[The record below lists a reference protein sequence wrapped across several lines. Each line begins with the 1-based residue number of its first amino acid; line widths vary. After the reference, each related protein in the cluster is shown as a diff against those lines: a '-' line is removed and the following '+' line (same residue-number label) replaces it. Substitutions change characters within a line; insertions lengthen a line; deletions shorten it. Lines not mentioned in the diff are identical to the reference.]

1 MMHDTA
7 DPSKEYILRLSLI
20 REEMRFEIG
29 ILHDRINAL
38 ISTEAF
44 LSISFTMALVYSG
57 ARWSDKFFL
66 VAPML
71 SLIGFLLAVLAWP
84 GVNTRYRI
92 VVEWNILL
100 MATLNEA
107 HGLPDFMWRPSVF
120 QAGDSR
126 TQADHRNGLLF
137 ARLVPIV
144 FAIAWIILAGIV
156 LTAPLRS

>member
-1 MMHDTA
+1 MHDTA
-7 DPSKEYILRLSLI
+7 DPSKEYILRLSFI

-44 LSISFTMALVYSG
+44 LLISFTMALVYSN

-66 VAPML
+66 VSPML

-84 GVNTRYRI
+84 GVNTSYRI

-100 MATLNEA
+100 IATLNEA

-120 QAGDSR
+120 QDGDSR

-144 FAIAWIILAGIV
+144 FAIAWTILTGIV

>member
-1 MMHDTA
+1 MHDTA
-7 DPSKEYILRLSLI
+7 DPSKGHILRLSFI

-44 LSISFTMALVYSG
+44 LLISFTMALVYSN

-66 VAPML
+66 VSPML

-84 GVNTRYRI
+84 GVNTSYRI

-120 QAGDSR
+120 QVGDSR

-144 FAIAWIILAGIV
+144 FAIAWTILAGIV
-156 LTAPLRS
+156 LIAPLRS